1 MKGDICYE
9 GVDFEY
15 EQGQPVLQDV
25 NVHVKPGETIAL
37 VGPTGAGK
45 TSFVSLLLRLYDV
58 TSGCIKVD
66 GQDVRD
72 ITRLSLVRDMSIVTQ
87 EPFLFSGTIKENIRY
102 DQRNVTDSDVESAAK
117 AVQAHEFI
125 TKLPLAYET
134 QLLERGSNLS
144 IGQRQL
150 VSFARALV
158 GNPRILVLDEATA
171 NIDTDTEILIQRS
184 LKKLL
189 SDRTAIVIAHRLSTI
204 KSADRILVL
213 DKGRIVDQGNHDQ
226 LLQRGGLYA
235 ELQSFTA
242 GQ

>member
-1 MKGDICYE
+1 M
-9 GVDFEY
+9 
-15 EQGQPVLQDV
+15 
-25 NVHVKPGETIAL
+25 
-37 VGPTGAGK
+37 
-45 TSFVSLLLRLYDV
+45 
-58 TSGCIKVD
+58 CIRD
-66 GQDVRD
+66 SVRD

-125 TKLPLAYET
+125 TKLPLSYET

-235 ELQSFTA
+235 DLQSFTA